1 MIIDTHI
8 HLDGE
13 EFEDDL
19 ELVVERARL
28 AGVCRM
34 LLPAID
40 VETTKKVA
48 LLAERLEGFAFPMI
62 GLHPEEVKDD
72 WQQQLDILRPMLGEP
87 YIAIGEIG
95 LDFYWSREY
104 EQQQLEAFE
113 QQVIWS
119 VETQMPLMI
128 H

>member
-40 VETTKKVA
+40 VETTKRVA
-48 LLAERLEGFAFPMI
+48 LLAERLEGFALPMI

-72 WQQQLDILRPMLGEP
+72 WQQQLDILRPMLG
-87 YIAIGEIG
+87 
-95 LDFYWSREY
+95 
-104 EQQQLEAFE
+104 
-113 QQVIWS
+113 
-119 VETQMPLMI
+119 
-128 H
+128 

>member
-95 LDFYWSREY
+95 LDFTGAASMNNSSSR
-104 EQQQLEAFE
+104 L
-113 QQVIWS
+113 S
-119 VETQMPLMI
+119 NNR
-128 H
+128 

>member
-62 GLHPEEVKDD
+62 
-72 WQQQLDILRPMLGEP
+72 
-87 YIAIGEIG
+87 
-95 LDFYWSREY
+95 
-104 EQQQLEAFE
+104 
-113 QQVIWS
+113 
-119 VETQMPLMI
+119 
-128 H
+128 

>member
-48 LLAERLEGFAFPMI
+48 LL
-62 GLHPEEVKDD
+62 
-72 WQQQLDILRPMLGEP
+72 
-87 YIAIGEIG
+87 EIG
-95 LDFYWSREY
+95 R
-104 EQQQLEAFE
+104 AH
-113 QQVIWS
+113 V
-119 VETQMPLMI
+119 
-128 H
+128 